1 MSSDDESEHQ
11 GLLSPASTAQ
21 GVADG
26 SAAPLDDTTVA
37 SLRQRRRAEVCAM
50 AKLNVAIAMLNAGY
64 WPTEMLKTPIF
75 GAVGYN
81 SSSLIYLVFG
91 LFAFFTPWLVNR
103 IGNKWTVAIGAVF
116 YAVFLL
122 ATEALLYLVGT
133 VDDPRWNVDTPA
145 RVAGIALYY
154 FGSILLGMAAS
165 PLRTGSSVYVRAR
178 AMGYDAARLPGSKA
192 KNSLGTFAG
201 INSAAFGV
209 SSFVFVSLI
218 GAAVSNGVDYRNLY
232 WVCFASIATSLPLFF
247 TVATTESIAQSNP
260 VPPAALTRH
269 ADGKSQTCSG
279 VTAPPSVEHVKS
291 VGICS
296 VCELVRTNSKLRWL
310 LVPSVSSSVQSAY
323 FVGSFNADV
332 IAVAVGTHLKQTLV
346 VVGNDYGKWFQGE
359 LLLTQQSVSR
369 EIRLLMLRAGMG
381 WLVLRH

>member
-1 MSSDDESEHQ
+1 MSSDDESEQQ
-11 GLLSPASTAQ
+11 GLLSPPSTGQ
-21 GVADG
+21 GSDDG
-26 SAAPLDDTTVA
+26 SAAPLDDATVA

-133 VDDPRWNVDTPA
+133 VDDPRWNVDSPA
-145 RVAGIALYY
+145 RLAGIALYY

-232 WVCFASIATSLPLFF
+232 WVCFASIAASLPLFF
-247 TVATTESIAQSNP
+247 TVATTETIAQSNP
-260 VPPAALTRH
+260 VPPAALTRRVE
-269 ADGKSQTCSG
+269 GKSQTPG
-279 VTAPPSVEHVKS
+279 VAAAPDVEHVKS

-296 VCELVRTNSKLRWL
+296 VCELVRSSSKLRWL

-332 IAVAVGTHLKQTLV
+332 IAVAVGTLPK
-346 VVGNDYGKWFQGE
+346 
-359 LLLTQQSVSR
+359 QSVAPRRVVDYTTECLKSH
-369 EIRLLMLRAGMG
+369 LAVDDQGWNGLAGAPP
-381 WLVLRH
+381 LKL

>member
-1 MSSDDESEHQ
+1 MSSDDEDEQQ
-11 GLLSPASTAQ
+11 GLLSPAAGDHSP
-21 GVADG
+21 DSS
-26 SAAPLDDTTVA
+26 SAPPLDDAAVA
-37 SLRQRRRAEVCAM
+37 LLRQRRRAEVCAM

-81 SSSLIYLVFG
+81 SSSLIYLFFG
-91 LFAFFTPWLVNR
+91 LFAFFTPLLVNK

-122 ATEALLYLVGT
+122 ATEALLYSVGT
-133 VDDPRWNVDTPA
+133 VDDPRWTVDSPVRLA
-145 RVAGIALYY
+145 AIALYY

-178 AMGYDAARLPGSKA
+178 AMGYDVARLPGSKA

-232 WVCFASIATSLPLFF
+232 WVCFASISASLPLFF
-247 TVATTESIAQSNP
+247 TVATTDSIARCNP
-260 VPPAALTRH
+260 VPQSLLARKPKSPGV
-269 ADGKSQTCSG
+269 DGSSSP
-279 VTAPPSVEHVKS
+279 VDEEHVKS
-291 VGICS
+291 VGVCS
-296 VCELVRTNSKLRWL
+296 VCDLFRTSSKLRWL
-310 LVPSVSSSVQSAY
+310 LVPSVSSAVQSSY

-332 IAVAVGTHLKQTLV
+332 IAVAVGTLV
-346 VVGNDYGKWFQGE
+346 F
-359 LLLTQQSVSR
+359 LLSLQKECR
-369 EIRLLMLRAGMG
+369 
-381 WLVLRH
+381 

>member
-1 MSSDDESEHQ
+1 MNSDDEDEHQ
-11 GLLSPASTAQ
+11 GLLSP
-21 GVADG
+21 VAGGQNPDG
-26 SAAPLDDTTVA
+26 SGTPPLDDAAVA
-37 SLRQRRRAEVCAM
+37 SLRQRRRAEVFAM

-81 SSSLIYLVFG
+81 SSSLIYLFFG
-91 LFAFFTPWLVNR
+91 LFAFFTPLLVNR

-122 ATEALLYLVGT
+122 TTEALLYFVGT
-133 VDDPRWNVDTPA
+133 IDDPRWSIDSPVRLA
-145 RVAGIALYY
+145 AIVLYY

-232 WVCFASIATSLPLFF
+232 WVCFASISASLPLFF
-247 TVATTESIAQSNP
+247 TVATTDSIARCNP
-260 VPPAALTRH
+260 VPPSLLTRDPKPSTVDGCGRQ
-269 ADGKSQTCSG
+269 ADE
-279 VTAPPSVEHVKS
+279 EHVNH
-291 VGICS
+291 VGVCS
-296 VCELVRTNSKLRWL
+296 VCDLFRSSSKLRWL
-310 LVPSVSSSVQSAY
+310 LVPSVSSAVQSSY

-332 IAVAVGTHLKQTLV
+332 IAVAVGTPTLA
-346 VVGNDYGKWFQGE
+346 NRF
-359 LLLTQQSVSR
+359 T
-369 EIRLLMLRAGMG
+369 EIL
-381 WLVLRH
+381 